1 MKPLINIS
9 HTVAA
14 FCVSAGMHRTKVSF
28 PSSRIHAHTV
38 VFHGDADA
46 FSQMPGG
53 NGKRTGFVRL
63 FKNAVNNGIFNNWL
77 QHNFDN
83 GIGQCL
89 LFNIPLNMDA
99 ILKTHILN
107 LYIQSG
113 MPQFV

>member
-1 MKPLINIS
+1 MKPLVDIA
-9 HTVAA
+9 HAVAA
-14 FCVSAGMHRTKVSF
+14 LGIGTGMDCAKIGF
-28 PSSRIHAHTV
+28 QSRRVHTHPV
-38 VFHGDADA
+38 IFHSDADGLP
-46 FSQMPGG
+46 QMPGG

-89 LFNIPLNMDA
+89 LLNIPLNMDA